1 MTKLYVVDD
10 DWGFLEVVQEV
21 AKPMGFDTVVAPAP
35 KEFKSLCE
43 CEADAVVMIDMIM
56 PDTDG
61 IELVKW
67 LSQRGFV
74 GKVILVSG
82 FAEQYTQMASVLAAA
97 SGMKVAGT
105 LSKPVKLARLREALM
120 AARDPAPSQG

>member
-1 MTKLYVVDD
+1 MTRLYVVDD

-43 CEADAVVMIDMIM
+43 CEPDAVVMIDMVM

-82 FAEQYTQMASVLAAA
+82 FAEQYTEMARALAVA
-97 SGMKVAGT
+97 SGLKVTGT

-120 AARDPAPSQG
+120 AARDAASSGG